1 MKINHNIS
9 AMIANSNL
17 KNAENRVSTSVER
30 LSSGLRI
37 NRSGDDPAGMAISQ
51 KMRTQIRGLSRA
63 SDNSADGVSVIE
75 TAEGA
80 LTEVHSILNRMREL
94 AVQSANDT
102 HAPED
107 REAIQS
113 EIDSLTAEVDRIA
126 RDTQFN
132 GVYLLDGSL
141 DYRGYTDTKGVDVVT
156 FSETV
161 PAQKYQIRVAT
172 GGVAERAETIQ
183 GTIGAINAAAEGTL
197 FINGES
203 IEFKEGDT
211 AQDALEK
218 VRKLANRV
226 GVSVYSEAGGDM
238 RYVSDEYGTKAKIE
252 FKCENPDL
260 AAALGITPGASYGKD
275 TTIYLDDF
283 DGTASYRSDGTRVTI
298 TDRSGFEIQLDI
310 SPTVDTSEPVTLDIM
325 HIGAMTLQIGANE
338 NETMCLKVP
347 PTTAYALDIEDM
359 NYLCQEG
366 ASKAITTL
374 DIAVGRVSSVRASLG
389 AYQNRLEH
397 TISNLDITEEN
408 MTSAMSRIED
418 VDMAEEMSEYTA
430 ANVIQQAGISVLSQ
444 ANDVPQM
451 VLQLLN

>member
-1 MKINHNIS
+1 MKINHNIP
-9 AMIANSNL
+9 AIIANSNL

-37 NRSGDDPAGMAISQ
+37 NRAGDDPAGMAISQ
-51 KMRTQIRGLSRA
+51 KMRSQIRGLSRA

-107 REAIQS
+107 REAIQA

-126 RDTQFN
+126 KDTQFN

-141 DYRGYTDTKGVDVVT
+141 DYRGYTDTKGVDVIT
-156 FSETV
+156 FSEEV
-161 PAQKYQIRVAT
+161 PEQKYQIRIAST
-172 GGVAERAETIQ
+172 GVAERAETVQ
-183 GTIGAINAAAEGTL
+183 GDIGAINGAAEGTL
-197 FINGES
+197 IINGDA
-203 IEFKEGDT
+203 IEFKAGDT

-218 VRKLANRV
+218 VRTLANRV
-226 GVSVYSEAGGDM
+226 GVSVYSENGSM
-238 RYVSDEYGTKAKIE
+238 RYVSDEYGSKAKIE
-252 FKCENPDL
+252 FKCENPNL
-260 AAALGITPGASYGKD
+260 AAALGITPGATYGQD
-275 TTIYLDDF
+275 TTVYLDNF
-283 DGTASYRSDGTRVTI
+283 NGTASYRSDGKRVTI
-298 TDRSGFEIQLDI
+298 TDRSGFEIELEVD
-310 SPTVDTSEPVTLDIM
+310 PNVDTSEPVEIDIM

-347 PTTAYALDIEDM
+347 PTTAHALDIEDM

-366 ASKAITTL
+366 SSRAISTL
-374 DIAVGRVSSVRASLG
+374 DNAVAKISSVRASLG

-397 TISNLDITEEN
+397 TISNLDISEEN

-430 ANVIQQAGISVLSQ
+430 SNVIQQAGISVLSQ